1 MKSRTKKIGAFII
14 ILVLAGAAVA
24 WYLFTD
30 TFSDTAHRKVEF
42 TVDAMDFIKEFEKD
56 NKLANNKYTEKIIA
70 VNGTVSEVESAD
82 TTTNIKM
89 IDSESGSYI
98 IFAFQQQHLADAKKL
113 KAGDKVSIKGSCS
126 GGTFSEILET
136 ELISFKRCAINK

>member
-56 NKLANNKYTEKIIA
+56 NKLANQKYTEKIIA

-89 IDSESGSYI
+89 IDTESGSYI
-98 IFAFQQQHLADAKKL
+98 IFAFQQQHLADAKML
-113 KAGDKVSIKGSCS
+113 KTGDKVFIKGSCS
-126 GGTFSEILET
+126 GGTYSEILET

>member
-14 ILVLAGAAVA
+14 ILVLAGATVA

-56 NKLANNKYTEKIIA
+56 NKLANQKYTEKIIA

>member
-56 NKLANNKYTEKIIA
+56 NKLANQKYTEKIIA

-136 ELISFKRCAINK
+136 ELISFKRCAMNK

>member
-1 MKSRTKKIGAFII
+1 MKSRTKKIIGFIT

-30 TFSDTAHRKVEF
+30 TFADTAARKVDY
-42 TVDAMDFIKEFEKD
+42 TVEAMDFIKEFEKD
-56 NKLANNKYTEKIIA
+56 NKLANQKYTEKIIA

-89 IDSESGSYI
+89 INTESGSYI
-98 IFAFQQQHLADAKKL
+98 IFAFQQQHLDDAKKL
-113 KAGDKVSIKGSCS
+113 NAGDKVSIKGSCS
-126 GGTFSEILET
+126 GGTYSEILET

>member
-1 MKSRTKKIGAFII
+1 MKSRTKKNVAFII

-56 NKLANNKYTEKIIA
+56 NKLANQKYTEKIIA

>member
-14 ILVLAGAAVA
+14 ILVLAGAAVV

-42 TVDAMDFIKEFEKD
+42 TVEAMDFIKEFEKD

-89 IDSESGSYI
+89 IDRESGSYI